1 VEIAVKR
8 CAAGAAAWFF
18 HASLCTG
25 IASIKVTPLS
35 PQAYLPMQ
43 DMCFPENGV
52 VHMGNHV
59 FPADKSG
66 RIHKGVFAAV

>member
-1 VEIAVKR
+1 MNIVVRR
-8 CAAGAAAWFF
+8 CAAGATAWFF

-35 PQAYLPMQ
+35 LLAHLPVQ
-43 DMCFPENGV
+43 NMCFSENGMV
-52 VHMGNHV
+52 STGNHA

-66 RIHKGVFAAV
+66 RIYKGEFAAV

>member
-35 PQAYLPMQ
+35 LQARLPLQ
-43 DMCFPENGV
+43 NVCFPEDGIV
-52 VHMGNHV
+52 STGNHA

-66 RIHKGVFAAV
+66 RIHKSVFATV